1 MQRRAASLL
10 TSTPLRKQ
18 TRSGPWMFWM
28 GLLLVGSVG
37 SSGSVLPV
45 GVALGA
51 GREAQAAVV
60 EASIS
65 DASGNILGTY
75 QIGPED
81 VLSISVWKNPDLTQ
95 EETVRPDGRIGLKL
109 IGEVPAAGMTIA
121 TLRQFLAEKYRDFVP
136 EAEVSVSLKEMNSF
150 KVYLLGKVS
159 KPGEYRVKSQLT
171 ALQAL
176 AMAGGFTAYANE
188 RGVKILRRQGN
199 QDLVLTFDY
208 RGVMAGKAADVKL
221 MPGDRL
227 LVP

>member
-1 MQRRAASLL
+1 MDLVSQHATHAAPTPRKFSRMSFRRPALAGLVVWSLGLAWLPALSHAGQATSGQAMPAAAGTADSA
-10 TSTPLRKQ
+10 T
-18 TRSGPWMFWM
+18 M
-28 GLLLVGSVG
+28 GMN
-37 SSGSVLPV
+37 
-45 GVALGA
+45 A
-51 GREAQAAVV
+51 
-60 EASIS
+60 
-65 DASGNILGTY
+65 Y

-81 VLSISVWKNPDLTQ
+81 VLSISIWKTPDLTQ

-121 TLRQFLAEKYRDFVP
+121 TLRQFLTEKYRDFVP

-171 ALQAL
+171 VLQAL

-188 RGVKILRRQGN
+188 RGVKILRHQGG
-199 QDLVLTFDY
+199 QDLMLSFDY
-208 RGVMAGKAADVKL
+208 REVMQGKAPDPRL
-221 MPGDRL
+221 QPGDRL